1 MNKEKS
7 KSKAKKSVTIT
18 ARAHVEGNE
27 VIVTSKAHGDLACGY
42 AALSAIIRAV
52 TQKVMQLDGISYD
65 QAKRKVQR
73 KLREYEHNM
82 TIGQFE

>member
-1 MNKEKS
+1 MGKEKS

-27 VIVTSKAHGDLACGY
+27 VIVTSKAHGDLECGY
-42 AALSAIIRAV
+42 AALSAIIRAI
-52 TQKVMQLDGISYD
+52 TQRVMQLEDVSYE

-73 KLREYEHNM
+73 KLRECDSN
-82 TIGQFE
+82 ILVS

>member
-18 ARAHVEGNE
+18 VRAHVEGNK

-42 AALSAIIRAV
+42 AALSATIHAV